1 MNRIVKSSL
10 LSLLLALCVLAL
22 AACQSAPA
30 VTSIEVTT
38 QPAKT
43 EYKLGEELTLEGGQL
58 TVSYSDK
65 TTQTVA
71 LTDEGVT
78 VSTPNMQKAGRKSLT
93 VNYGGMRCRLY
104 VTVQPIVVSFEM
116 NGVGTAP
123 EALSLAEAG
132 PIDAMDLPADPVA
145 EGYAF
150 DGWFTN
156 EALSEVFSKETVIS
170 ADTTLYAAWH
180 SLEAV
185 SCEIVFDQNYTG
197 SAKAQTLTV
206 ESGSPVAAPA
216 EPARTGYRFDGW
228 FNAKD
233 GGEAWDFNAKIA
245 GDMTLFA
252 HWTRTAEGVNQY
264 LFEAEDVSLSGK
276 AGKGYSGEAEGK
288 GLVQREGKG
297 STLGVSNDRFVGY
310 TYVNGFTLD
319 FYIVSDMAV
328 SDAVITARLSGEF
341 EDFTLTPDMF
351 EISLNGTPIN
361 YGRIEM
367 TGVPNM
373 AVREFQDY
381 VIIRDA
387 ELAEGVNCIE
397 FRVSNDVNWIG
408 GGTVAATAPLFDCVK
423 IDTTA
428 VLWWDGGH
436 KLPANNYSRK

>member
-1 MNRIVKSSL
+1 
-10 LSLLLALCVLAL
+10 
-22 AACQSAPA
+22 
-30 VTSIEVTT
+30 
-38 QPAKT
+38 
-43 EYKLGEELTLEGGQL
+43 
-58 TVSYSDK
+58 
-65 TTQTVA
+65 
-71 LTDEGVT
+71 
-78 VSTPNMQKAGRKSLT
+78 MQKAGRKSLT

-132 PIDAMDLPADPVA
+132 PIDAMDLPADPAA

-156 EALSEVFSKETVIS
+156 EALSEVFNKETVIT

-397 FRVSNDVNWIG
+397 FRVNNDVNWIG

>member
-1 MNRIVKSSL
+1 
-10 LSLLLALCVLAL
+10 
-22 AACQSAPA
+22 
-30 VTSIEVTT
+30 
-38 QPAKT
+38 
-43 EYKLGEELTLEGGQL
+43 
-58 TVSYSDK
+58 
-65 TTQTVA
+65 
-71 LTDEGVT
+71 
-78 VSTPNMQKAGRKSLT
+78 
-93 VNYGGMRCRLY
+93 MRCRLY

-132 PIDAMDLPADPVA
+132 PIDAMDLPADPAA

-156 EALSEVFSKETVIS
+156 EALSEAFSKETVIS

-228 FNAKD
+228 FNAMD

-373 AVREFQDY
+373 AIREFQDY

-397 FRVSNDVNWIG
+397 FRVNNDVNWIG